1 MAFVTLIERRCSAC
15 LVGLVGEVFCVSDPV
30 EGSIL
35 VPVMAVPSCSVAAVE
50 LVVSFGVVE
59 DPESRHGVGVG
70 EPESKGCSDVFIGVD
85 EMMVEEAS
93 PDVPCRIT
101 GAFLGNFFKLG
112 GRSSEAAD
120 SFEWSGE

>member
-1 MAFVTLIERRCSAC
+1 MAFVTLVGKRCSAR
-15 LVGLVGEVFCVSDPV
+15 LVGLVGEVFCVFDPV
-30 EGSIL
+30 KGSIL
-35 VPVMAVPSCSVAAVE
+35 VLVMAVPSCSVAAVE
-50 LVVSFGVVE
+50 LVVSFGLVE
-59 DPESRHGVGVG
+59 DPESRHVVGVG

-101 GAFLGNFFKLG
+101 GAFLSNLFKLG

>member
-1 MAFVTLIERRCSAC
+1 MAFVTLVGKRCSAR
-15 LVGLVGEVFCVSDPV
+15 LVGLVGEVFCVFDPV
-30 EGSIL
+30 KGSIL
-35 VPVMAVPSCSVAAVE
+35 VLVMAVPSCLVAPVE

-59 DPESRHGVGVG
+59 DPESRHVVGVG

-101 GAFLGNFFKLG
+101 GALLSNLFKLG
-112 GRSSEAAD
+112 GRSLEAAD